1 MRTLIALAVLIAL
14 AAPMAMAQD
23 GEIQPRSP
31 MLYGLGSFVIPG
43 LGQMLQGEV
52 EKGLVHLGIG
62 VAIPVAGVLV
72 AIASPTGGLILSLVP
87 AASLG
92 WAVVSAFDSYQM
104 ASDYNETQGF
114 SALDDIPV

>member
-1 MRTLIALAVLIAL
+1 MRTLILLAVLIVLTAPAAL
-14 AAPMAMAQD
+14 AQD
-23 GEIQPRSP
+23 TASQARNP

-43 LGQMLQGEV
+43 LGQMFQGEI

-72 AIASPTGGLILSLVP
+72 AIASPTGGLILSLLP

-104 ASDYNETQGF
+104 ALDYNEAQGF
-114 SALDDIPV
+114 SALGNIPV